1 LLINRPAT
9 ATVSPSRVSPS
20 GISLNFWMNKG
31 RDVSTWNLC
40 GYGVS
45 PFSLRAKILLI
56 RFAVYC
62 VASSSPSSS
71 SSDFF
76 FSTFGAAAAAAA
88 FFASF
93 SAFAFAVAAAFR
105 RFLYSLR

>member
-1 LLINRPAT
+1 
-9 ATVSPSRVSPS
+9 
-20 GISLNFWMNKG
+20 MNKG

-76 FSTFGAAAAAAA
+76 FSAFGAAAAAAA

>member
-1 LLINRPAT
+1 
-9 ATVSPSRVSPS
+9 
-20 GISLNFWMNKG
+20 
-31 RDVSTWNLC
+31 
-40 GYGVS
+40 
-45 PFSLRAKILLI
+45 LI

-76 FSTFGAAAAAAA
+76 FSTLGAAAAAAA
-88 FFASF
+88 LFASF

-105 RFLYSLR
+105 RFLYSLKSGSVRWIREEVWDGGQLRGMAVDRRRRLRRRGDESALRFQ